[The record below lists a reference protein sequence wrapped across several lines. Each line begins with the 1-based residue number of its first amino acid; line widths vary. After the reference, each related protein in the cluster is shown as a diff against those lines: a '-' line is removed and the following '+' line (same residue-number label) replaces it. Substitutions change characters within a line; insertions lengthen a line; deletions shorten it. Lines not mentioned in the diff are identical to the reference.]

1 LHESAKIV
9 HSKSL
14 KGVESPKNDVE
25 EVVTFHNNEQDVIEK
40 TKP

>member
-1 LHESAKIV
+1 V